1 MAAVAGVNVP
11 VSATAAPVS
20 HQVDEYLEYEKI
32 LKLRDAVFAG
42 SHPRL
47 TVPITV
53 IRKVSPRAAQATSHH
68 PPSVPLSTVTPISKL
83 PGLQLNNPTDTNAPN
98 VPLPN
103 GVPPIPR
110 SDPPTA
116 SVSGIDPIFLEK
128 ADVVLSAELKLRRQR
143 LERKL
148 REQIEKKRNDAR
160 HKTPLQ
166 EAKPDFDVSDV
177 LEKALEIT
185 RPVAFEDQ
193 RGDNDNVSASDSFDE
208 NSFYS
213 SKAPDSTPRDRAPS
227 PFAKHQAQPMNVDDL
242 DADEDLDQRPNESRQ
257 INLHDSPYK
266 INPRPPFHGPSHN
279 HPSQHP
285 DHSRLPV
292 RNEVPDITAL
302 PLDDDEDEGEYSP
315 PEPVEQYPTRGPN
328 YSLTKRSFEEQ
339 NRRTNGRYSG
349 QYQGGRRYDSPPE
362 SDMRIVRNHIT
373 SPVAPQP
380 SRVSP
385 LAISKAPPVTQNRR
399 PQQAYNQQR
408 RMGDQESL
416 RTSPDVPMQSIQ
428 PNKRRK
434 LNGKKAQRKR
444 GAVSPDV
451 AIKDEPVSPPPF
463 HEARPLGATKSV
475 PPKERPI
482 YIDLDPP
489 REVRY
494 VAAPEPRSERLQR
507 QITYDMEPPMPRSEP
522 RPYSRTGPRGLTRD
536 DEDLRR
542 VASLQHLRAV
552 PPRDEAD
559 FLYQTPTRLS
569 RAPSRAPLE
578 NGSRLGQLRT
588 HQEPV
593 YAYEQPLVP
602 EDRMQ
607 ASPVYREIDMDRR
620 YQSQPQT
627 QPQPMQAPQRRIV
640 VDQHGNQFYEIVQP
654 SRSSVV
660 SQSTRPIEV
669 DPYND
674 AVTVRNGS
682 SRAMSVIREPY
693 QEERYI
699 QEMPP
704 PQISYRRVT
713 ETSRKPIIESR
724 QMAESQLDPRPF
736 QRSASVQVVD
746 YPARQPVYRDA
757 QVAPR
762 GISRMSSARPT
773 TTRYEEAPDM
783 VQPAQSFHPEGREM
797 SVYVDERPQVRREYV
812 PVERTTQGVRRIVQD
827 GRYYEVEDGGS
838 MILDGAADGRQYI
851 TRY

>member
-1 MAAVAGVNVP
+1 MAAVAGLHLP
-11 VSATAAPVS
+11 VSAAAAPVS
-20 HQVDEYLEYEKI
+20 RPVDEYVEYEKI

-47 TVPITV
+47 TVPTTV
-53 IRKVSPRAAQATSHH
+53 IRKVSPRAAQATTQH
-68 PPSVPLSTVTPISKL
+68 PPGVTPSAVTPSVKL
-83 PGLQLNNPTDTNAPN
+83 PGLQLNNPTDANPPN

-103 GVPPIPR
+103 GVPPTLRP
-110 SDPPTA
+110 DPPAA

-148 REQIEKKRNDAR
+148 RDQVEMKRTGAR
-160 HKTPLQ
+160 HKTSLQ

-177 LEKALEIT
+177 LEKALEIA

-213 SKAPDSTPRDRAPS
+213 SKAPDSTPRDRALS

-242 DADEDLDQRPNESRQ
+242 DADEDLDQRPNEMRRP
-257 INLHDSPYK
+257 NLDDSPYK
-266 INPRPPFHGPSHN
+266 INPRPPIHGLSYS
-279 HPSQHP
+279 HPSSQHR
-285 DHSRLPV
+285 DDSRLPV
-292 RNEVPDITAL
+292 RNEAPDMIAM
-302 PLDDDEDEGEYSP
+302 PLDEDEDEGEYSP
-315 PEPVEQYPTRGPN
+315 PEPVEQYPPGVTG
-328 YSLTKRSFEEQ
+328 YSVTKRSFEEQ
-339 NRRTNGRYSG
+339 NRRINGRYSG

-373 SPVAPQP
+373 SPAAPQP

-385 LAISKAPPVTQNRR
+385 LAVSKAPPISQNRR

-408 RMGDQESL
+408 RMGDHESL
-416 RTSPDVPMQSIQ
+416 RTSPDVPTQSIQ

-451 AIKDEPVSPPPF
+451 TIKDEPVSPPPF
-463 HEARPLGATKSV
+463 HEARPLGAAKT
-475 PPKERPI
+475 RPAKARPV

-494 VAAPEPRSERLQR
+494 VAAPEPQSEGSQR
-507 QITYDMEPPMPRSEP
+507 QIMYDMEPPMPRSEP
-522 RPYSRTGPRGLTRD
+522 RPYSRTGPRGLARD

-552 PPRDEAD
+552 PPREEAD
-559 FLYQTPTRLS
+559 VSYQTPTRLS

-588 HQEPV
+588 YQEPV

-607 ASPVYREIDMDRR
+607 TSPVYREVDMDRR
-620 YQSQPQT
+620 YQSQPQ
-627 QPQPMQAPQRRIV
+627 PQPIPPLQRRIV
-640 VDQHGNQFYEIVQP
+640 VDQDGNQFYEVVQP

-660 SQSTRPIEV
+660 TQGTRPIEV
-669 DPYND
+669 ESYND
-674 AVTVRNGS
+674 TVSVRNGNA
-682 SRAMSVIREPY
+682 RAMSVIREPY
-693 QEERYI
+693 QQERYV

-704 PQISYRRVT
+704 PQVSYRRVT
-713 ETSRKPIIESR
+713 EAPRKPVTEPR
-724 QMAESQLDPRPF
+724 QMPESQLDTRPF
-736 QRSASVQVVD
+736 QRSSSVQLVD
-746 YPARQPVYRDA
+746 YPTRQPVYRET

-762 GISRMSSARPT
+762 ETLRMSSVRPT
-773 TTRYEEAPDM
+773 TTRYEEAPEM
-783 VQPAQSFHPEGREM
+783 IHRVQSVRPEGRELSM
-797 SVYVDERPQVRREYV
+797 YVDDRPQVRREYV
-812 PVERTTQGVRRIVQD
+812 PVERAAVGVRRIVQD
-827 GRYYEVEDGGS
+827 GRYYEVEDGAG
-838 MILDGAADGRQYI
+838 MVLDGATDGRQYVS
-851 TRY
+851 RY